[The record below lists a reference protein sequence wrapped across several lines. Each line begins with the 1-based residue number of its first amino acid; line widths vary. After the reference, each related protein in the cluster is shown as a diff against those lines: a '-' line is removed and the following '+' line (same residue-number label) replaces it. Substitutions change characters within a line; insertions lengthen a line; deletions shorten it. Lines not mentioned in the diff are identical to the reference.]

1 MDNMFHEAVQY
12 LVWIIGVL
20 MGWLFKILHGKANKT
35 EVDELKA
42 EIQRLREK
50 MFSLL
55 ETLATKEDFNKLE
68 RKLDKLIDREIDRG
82 SRCR

>member
-1 MDNMFHEAVQY
+1 MEDLFHEAVQY
-12 LVWIIGVL
+12 IVWVIGGL
-20 MGWLFKILHGKANKT
+20 MGWLFKSLHGKANKS
-35 EVDELKA
+35 EVDELKS
-42 EIQRLREK
+42 EVQRLREK

-82 SRCR
+82 RSRR

>member
-1 MDNMFHEAVQY
+1 MEDLFHEAVQY
-12 LVWIIGVL
+12 VVWVIGGL
-20 MGWLFKILHGKANKT
+20 MGWLFKSLHGKANKS
-35 EVDELKA
+35 EVDELKS
-42 EIQRLREK
+42 EVQRLREK

-82 SRCR
+82 RSRR

>member
-1 MDNMFHEAVQY
+1 MEDLFHEAVQY
-12 LVWIIGVL
+12 IVWVIGGL
-20 MGWLFKILHGKANKT
+20 MGWLFKSLHGKANKS
-35 EVDELKA
+35 EVDELKS

-68 RKLDKLIDREIDRG
+68 RKLDKLIDREIDQGR
-82 SRCR
+82 SRR

>member
-1 MDNMFHEAVQY
+1 MEDLFHEAVQY
-12 LVWIIGVL
+12 VVWVIGGL
-20 MGWLFKILHGKANKT
+20 MGWLFKSLHGKANKS

-82 SRCR
+82 RSRR

>member
-1 MDNMFHEAVQY
+1 MEDLIHEAVQY
-12 LVWIIGVL
+12 LVWVIGGL
-20 MGWLFKILHGKANKT
+20 MGWIFRSLHGKANKS

-68 RKLDKLIDREIDRG
+68 TKLDKLIDREMDRG
-82 SRCR
+82 GRRR